1 MGIVSDFRIL
11 YHLVFSRSS
20 GDSHGERLEAFYR
33 QQAGAYDDFRKRLL
47 HGREQLMQSLEV
59 PAGATLLDMGGGT
72 GANIEFLG
80 DRRKQFGRITI
91 LDLTPSLLKVAD
103 ERIRKNGWDNV
114 STVLADATT
123 YEHGEGPL
131 DFVTFSYSL
140 TMIPGWFQAI
150 DRAWHLLK
158 PGGILGVVDF
168 YISRKWPAPGMKK
181 HSGFHRL
188 FWPTWFAY
196 DNVFLNPDHVPYL
209 QSRFETLRLE
219 EKMGSVPYMPL
230 RAPHYIFLG
239 RKPL

>member
-1 MGIVSDFRIL
+1 MGLVSDFRIL
-11 YHLVFSRSS
+11 YHLVFSRAS

-47 HGREQLMQSLEV
+47 HGREQLMQALEV

-80 DRRKQFGRITI
+80 DRLTQFKHVTI

-103 ERIRKNGWDNV
+103 ERIRKNGWSNV
-114 STVLADATT
+114 STVLADATN
-123 YEHGEGPL
+123 YEHGDGPL
-131 DFVTFSYSL
+131 DVVTFSYSL
-140 TMIPGWFQAI
+140 TMIPGWFQAV

-158 PGGILGVVDF
+158 PGGVLGVVDF

-181 HSGFHRL
+181 HAAFHRF
-188 FWPTWFAY
+188 FWPIWFGY
-196 DNVFLNPDHVPYL
+196 DNVFLNPDHIPYL
-209 QSRFETLRLE
+209 QSRFQTIRLE

-230 RAPHYIFLG
+230 QAPYYVFLG
-239 RKPL
+239 RKV